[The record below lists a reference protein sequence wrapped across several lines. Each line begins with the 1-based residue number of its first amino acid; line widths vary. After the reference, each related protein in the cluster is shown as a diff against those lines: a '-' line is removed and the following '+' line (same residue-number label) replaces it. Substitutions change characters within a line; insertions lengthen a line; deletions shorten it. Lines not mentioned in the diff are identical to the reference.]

1 MGKYEEA
8 IKLIV
13 MVAAIGVSFGINQSQ
28 IATNKEDIKDNK
40 VDIKQTQNLATE
52 NAKDMGIVKT
62 DIDYIKNTSEKTY
75 DLVYELSS
83 RN

>member
-1 MGKYEEA
+1 MTKYEEA

-13 MVAAIGVSFGINQSQ
+13 MVAAIGVSFGISQSQ
-28 IATNKEDIKDNK
+28 IATNKEDIKDLK
-40 VDIKQTQNLATE
+40 SDLKLTQQLATE

-62 DIDYIKNTSEKTY
+62 DIDYIKQTSEKTY
-75 DLVYELSS
+75 DLVRELSN